1 MVGRAHPPI
10 HGVGGGSLREGA
22 GAHRPL
28 APSLKTNASHAQTML
43 KIALTGGPGSGKST
57 VARMFRD
64 LGAHIIDAD
73 QVAHEVVAPG
83 RPAWEELRRGFGPE
97 YFHQDGTLDRAKMAE
112 LVFGDPE
119 ARGRLNAIIHP
130 RVTQEIARR
139 LGDLA
144 ARGVRLVMVEV
155 PLLYEVGLE
164 KNYDLVIV
172 VDAGEDEQI
181 KRLTTRDGRP
191 PGEASGI
198 VQAQWPLDAK
208 KARADFVVDNRTS
221 LKHTREQVK
230 KLWQRLQNQLDKDS
244 EKS

>member
-1 MVGRAHPPI
+1 
-10 HGVGGGSLREGA
+10 
-22 GAHRPL
+22 
-28 APSLKTNASHAQTML
+28 ML

-64 LGAHIIDAD
+64 LGAEIIDAD
-73 QVAHEVVAPG
+73 QVAHEVVAKG
-83 RPAWEELRRGFGPE
+83 RPAWEELRRAFGPE
-97 YFHQDGTLDRAKMAE
+97 YFQEDGTLNRAKMAE

-119 ARGRLNAIIHP
+119 ARRKLNAMVHP

-139 LGDLA
+139 LQELA
-144 ARGVRLVMVEV
+144 AQGVRLVLVEV

-181 KRLTTRDGRP
+181 ERLTARDGRP
-191 PGEASGI
+191 RGEALGI

-208 KARADFVVDNRTS
+208 KARADFVVNNRNS
-221 LKHTREQVK
+221 LEHTRKQVK